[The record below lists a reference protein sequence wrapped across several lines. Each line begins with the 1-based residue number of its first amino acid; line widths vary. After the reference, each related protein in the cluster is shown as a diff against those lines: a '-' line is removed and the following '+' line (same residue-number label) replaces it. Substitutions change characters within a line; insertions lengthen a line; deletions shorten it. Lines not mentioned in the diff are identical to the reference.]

1 MEDRKIT
8 MGDDPRVYDLK
19 EVAQILSVSNRTLLR
34 YIDSGKLKAT
44 KLGKK
49 YIVTKESLEKLIR
62 DGA

>member
-8 MGDDPRVYDLK
+8 RGEDPRVYDLK
-19 EVAQILSVSNRTLLR
+19 EVAQILGVSNRTLLR

-49 YIVTKESLEKLIR
+49 YIVTKEALEKLIA